1 MNTNF
6 ISGLLLVMFFIIRI
20 ILKFIIEDDI
30 KNYIYKHT
38 TLGITESEI
47 IENGISLALSFLIV
61 GLINKYSF
69 HVLSIRMNPYL
80 EFASIICATIIML
93 IIYEIYIKYIKY
105 NGIQSINRGF
115 NIKSS

>member
-1 MNTNF
+1 MNNNF
-6 ISGLLLVMFFIIRI
+6 ISGTLLVMFFIIRI

-30 KNYIYKHT
+30 QIFIYKHT
-38 TLGITESEI
+38 TLDVTESEI

-69 HVLSIRMNPYL
+69 HSLSIRMNPYL
-80 EFASIICATIIML
+80 EFVSILGATIIML
-93 IIYEIYIKYIKY
+93 IIYELYTKY

-115 NIKSS
+115 HINLHD